1 MQLNGIKRQSC
12 KGFNYFG
19 SVLNIEIMAHIS
31 WEHINCSIPY
41 SSLSNCFMRFVTAEY
56 CNKWLH

>member
-31 WEHINCSIPY
+31 YEHRNCSIPY
-41 SSLSNCFMRFVTAEY
+41 WSGSYHYQCYLIT
-56 CNKWLH
+56 L